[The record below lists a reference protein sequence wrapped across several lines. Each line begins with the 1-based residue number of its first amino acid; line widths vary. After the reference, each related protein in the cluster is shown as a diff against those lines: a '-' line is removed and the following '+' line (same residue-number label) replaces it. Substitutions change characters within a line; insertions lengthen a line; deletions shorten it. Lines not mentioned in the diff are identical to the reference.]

1 MFPVRSSTGQSASTS
16 GPQSRRLRTAI
27 DLLALGMR
35 DLEEQ
40 LPLPAERR
48 VRDTTPAQQ
57 KARALRVD
65 IEDFNLRL
73 TRVSEQIRAMNR
85 IGE

>member
-1 MFPVRSSTGQSASTS
+1 MFPVRPSADESASTP
-16 GPQSRRLRTAI
+16 GPQSRRLRSAI

-40 LPLPAERR
+40 LPLPVERR

-65 IEDFNLRL
+65 VEDFNLRL
-73 TRVSEQIRAMNR
+73 TRISEQIKAMNR